1 MKNNIIE
8 DYCSFEICKLLK
20 EKGFKQQSLCFF
32 FEDGEFRQ
40 NVLVE
45 TTGMDY
51 GSEFTVEYTELLEN
65 WNDNF
70 LTKKDGSRCFGCS
83 KSKGYFETF
92 SSPTHSLAIK
102 WIRENFG
109 IEIVVIPFEWRENK
123 KWYCFDIW
131 KFETED
137 TIGFTF
143 KTHREGFNSISDAI
157 EAALLHTLKNLIS

>member
-1 MKNNIIE
+1 MNNNTTE
-8 DYCSFEICKLLK
+8 DYVSFEVAKLLK

-92 SSPTHSLAIK
+92 SSPTQALAIK

-109 IEIVVIPFEWRENK
+109 IICTHTMPTKINNKWLFGGKVFSMENEADNMVIGA
-123 KWYCFDIW
+123 FDSP
-131 KFETED
+131 EE
-137 TIGFTF
+137 
-143 KTHREGFNSISDAI
+143 AI
-157 EAALLHTLKNLIS
+157 EAALLHTLKNLIP